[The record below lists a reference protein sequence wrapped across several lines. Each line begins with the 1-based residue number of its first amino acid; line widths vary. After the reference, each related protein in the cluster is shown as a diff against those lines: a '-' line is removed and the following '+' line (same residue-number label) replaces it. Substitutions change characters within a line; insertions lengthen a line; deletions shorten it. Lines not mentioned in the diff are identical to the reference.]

1 MSFATTDALTV
12 GPAADSMAP
21 MDSKFDKVGGIG
33 MEEFIESATR
43 AVLRALE
50 TSALNPQPLPPREG
64 TEGGGGESDAAAP
77 LNPQPLPPFDIT
89 VGIILS
95 GGDDVAVTRSASK
108 F

>member
-1 MSFATTDALTV
+1 MEGTP
-12 GPAADSMAP
+12 GRAASID
-21 MDSKFDKVGGIG
+21 
-33 MEEFIESATR
+33 MEQFIESATR

-50 TSALNPQPLPPREG
+50 ASALNPQPLPPREG
-64 TEGGGGESDAAAP
+64 PGGGGGEQAAP

-95 GGDDVAVTRSASK
+95 SGEEVAVTRSASK